1 MTSNYELIAEKI
13 VHFPYALKTPA
24 DVVELLE
31 NTNSIA
37 AGEWLPWLSG
47 GSNNI
52 HQYGLMK
59 ELTPSRNNLELDAK
73 VKDQVSNVISNIYT
87 ALDNSFA
94 DYYRAIGLPEKTA
107 TTWASKYRDSG
118 LDHIAIK
125 KYFDSEHLGPHPD
138 SELLDPV
145 EYTASIYFNDDYEGG
160 ELGFPGRGVAI
171 KPTPGSIVIFPAAFL
186 HESRPL
192 NSGVKYVTN
201 VLGSIPQKII
211 DAANKE

>member
-125 KYFDSEHLGPHPD
+125 KYFSFTIPWSYANCTKHLAPLPH
-138 SELLDPV
+138 
-145 EYTASIYFNDDYEGG
+145 
-160 ELGFPGRGVAI
+160 
-171 KPTPGSIVIFPAAFL
+171 IVP
-186 HESRPL
+186 SVP
-192 NSGVKYVTN
+192 S
-201 VLGSIPQKII
+201 
-211 DAANKE
+211 